1 MPKDRVVRRLAAV
14 ATFAMA
20 GIGLAACSGG
30 GGGGFES
37 DYVSPIAATPAPP
50 PSVPVAGSP
59 AGASRRMP
67 LLPPVPEAR
76 DGLPPVN
83 MAFRP
88 EP

>member
-1 MPKDRVVRRLAAV
+1 LQEYRVVRRLVVTAAAIG
-14 ATFAMA
+14 AT
-20 GIGLAACSGG
+20 IGLAACSSGG
-30 GGGGFES
+30 GYQS

-50 PSVPVAGSP
+50 PMVPVAGAP
-59 AGASRRMP
+59 AGAQRRMP

-83 MAFRP
+83 MALSR